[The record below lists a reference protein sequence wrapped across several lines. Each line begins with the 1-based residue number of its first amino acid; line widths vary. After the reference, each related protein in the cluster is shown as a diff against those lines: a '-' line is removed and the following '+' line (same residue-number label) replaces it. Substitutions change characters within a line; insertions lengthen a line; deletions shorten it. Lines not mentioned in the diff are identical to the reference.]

1 MLLDSWN
8 YRLESRR
15 FFPLLRL
22 SAYTQHTQSQERDAN
37 QPTHSQVRIRKHK
50 YTHLASANLH
60 LRAISGPA
68 DAQVAMM
75 EIKIRRRGRVR
86 YSRHFVLRSVCVCAI
101 ISDTHY
107 VIVFCGSNKRLIT
120 RGAVLEKR
128 MLPGPTQKMQSK
140 SRVEREPRARLTVS
154 NYPRCANGCFSDM
167 CIRSFDTCLNVL
179 ILRPKLLLV
188 YSSVTS
194 IYNKSSIIACWL
206 NACVL
211 SI

>member
-8 YRLESRR
+8 YRLELDV
-15 FFPLLRL
+15 FFL
-22 SAYTQHTQSQERDAN
+22 SCGSPHTHNTLARRDAN

-75 EIKIRRRGRVR
+75 EIKIRRRRGRVR
-86 YSRHFVLRSVCVCAI
+86 YSLGTLSCAVCAI

-128 MLPGPTQKMQSK
+128 MLPGPRVSEREKMQSK
-140 SRVEREPRARLTVS
+140 SRERAER
-154 NYPRCANGCFSDM
+154 G
-167 CIRSFDTCLNVL
+167 
-179 ILRPKLLLV
+179 
-188 YSSVTS
+188 
-194 IYNKSSIIACWL
+194 
-206 NACVL
+206 
-211 SI
+211 